1 MKIIGRCIVLEAH
14 PLPEKPQNQY
24 PSSRGSIAFIY
35 ENKTASSFYKT
46 ETHFP
51 LSTVQ
56 RTFHTLLFP
65 MQKGGARTYRSLLK
79 FPSIATSERSNDES
93 CLGIFNIFIMDM
105 EVQECVHTCCVFMT

>member
-1 MKIIGRCIVLEAH
+1 MKIIGRYIVLEAH

-93 CLGIFNIFIMDM
+93 SVWGFSISLLWIWRYKSVYI
-105 EVQECVHTCCVFMT
+105 HAVFL